1 MLSCKNCS
9 IKKDWIDT
17 HLNEYD
23 SVLDACYDFIEF
35 TKSMVYAKMQNSVEC
50 KYQLLCDGAT
60 FDVTS
65 DREHITVGIDIENLI
80 AVEFWYFPGVDSPGE
95 YDNYSLNL

>member
-1 MLSCKNCS
+1 MEKKKAKNVWFNVNEKTVGYSC
-9 IKKDWIDT
+9 
-17 HLNEYD
+17 
-23 SVLDACYDFIEF
+23 DFIEF
-35 TKSMVYAKMQNSVEC
+35 TKSTVYAKMQNSVEC

-80 AVEFWYFPGVDSPGE
+80 AVEF
-95 YDNYSLNL
+95 

>member
-1 MLSCKNCS
+1 METKKAKNVWFNVNGNVVGYSC
-9 IKKDWIDT
+9 
-17 HLNEYD
+17 
-23 SVLDACYDFIEF
+23 DFIEF
-35 TKSMVYAKMQNSVEC
+35 TKSTVYAKMLNSVEC

-80 AVEFWYFPGVDSPGE
+80 AVEF
-95 YDNYSLNL
+95 

>member
-1 MLSCKNCS
+1 MEKKKAKNVWFNVNEKTVGYSC
-9 IKKDWIDT
+9 
-17 HLNEYD
+17 
-23 SVLDACYDFIEF
+23 DFIEF

-80 AVEFWYFPGVDSPGE
+80 AVEF
-95 YDNYSLNL
+95 